1 MRLLLR
7 VIALMV
13 AMYAALSMVRRLLMA
28 FTPAG
33 HVGPK
38 PTGAITTE
46 VGHLVKDPVCGTYI
60 PQATA
65 IQAANQFFCSDECR
79 RKYLPSPSGRGI

>member
-1 MRLLLR
+1 MRFLLR

-33 HVGPK
+33 QVGPK
-38 PTGAITTE
+38 ATE
-46 VGHLVKDPVCGTYI
+46 AGHLVKDPVCGTYV

-65 IQAANQFFCSDECR
+65 IQHGNAFFCSEECR
-79 RKYLPSPSGRGI
+79 RKYVPSPPEGGF